1 MIAPLDE
8 LLHCLHGVFQSKP
21 DTAMLYGAVQY
32 GSRSVRPLGCRS
44 GSTTVRLLDM
54 HTCPRCAN
62 YEISRIPTY
71 IG

>member
-32 GSRSVRPLGCRS
+32 GSRSVRPLG
-44 GSTTVRLLDM
+44 VVLVLLQLVFL
-54 HTCPRCAN
+54 TCTLVQDVPIMR
-62 YEISRIPTY
+62 YLEYLPI
-71 IG
+71 